1 MKLIVTR
8 QIQWPDGKPVVEV
21 SIGSIDY
28 VNPDAL
34 VAKYPGEFEEYD
46 NPVVAVEAAISI
58 CRKWRQDGR
67 RDAKVGFGSTGGF
80 TLPFEECSFAEA
92 IKWAKNLLSKRV
104 EECEHCGIKLVY
116 DSICKKWICPNLGM
130 SHNSIG
136 DPIESE
142 EEEDN

>member
-1 MKLIVTR
+1 MKLTVTR
-8 QIQWPDGKPVVEV
+8 QLQWPEGKPVVEV

-34 VAKYPGEFEEYD
+34 VAKYPGEFVEYD
-46 NPVVAVEAAISI
+46 NPVKAVEAAISI

-92 IKWAKNLLSKRV
+92 TKWAKNLLSKRI
-104 EECEHCGIKLVY
+104 EQCDHCSAKLVY
-116 DSICKKWICPNLGM
+116 DSTCKKWICPNLGII
-130 SHNSIG
+130 HNSLG
-136 DPIESE
+136 DSIESE
-142 EEEDN
+142 EGDN